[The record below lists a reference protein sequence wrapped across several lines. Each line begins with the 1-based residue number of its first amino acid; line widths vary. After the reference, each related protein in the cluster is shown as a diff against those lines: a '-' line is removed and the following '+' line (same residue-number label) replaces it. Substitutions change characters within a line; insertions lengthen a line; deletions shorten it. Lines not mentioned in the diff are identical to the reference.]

1 VEEFGGLDDLNVI
14 EQWRFAGKIAVEE
27 FAKVVVCIFY

>member
-14 EQWRFAGKIAVEE
+14 EKWCFARKIAIKE